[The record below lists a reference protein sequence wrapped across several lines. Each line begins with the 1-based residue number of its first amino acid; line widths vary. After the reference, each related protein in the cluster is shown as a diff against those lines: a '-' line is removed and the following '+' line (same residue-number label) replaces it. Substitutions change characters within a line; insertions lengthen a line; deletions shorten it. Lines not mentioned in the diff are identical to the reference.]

1 VSSFSHQSIRGKLRI
16 ITMVTS
22 ASALI
27 LACCALGA
35 YEYLASRR
43 ALVRNLE
50 VLTRVIGNNCMAAL
64 AFNDVHTAGEVLSAL
79 RVEESILGATLYN
92 AKGQPFALFPEGAA
106 VPAAR
111 DPGQFREGH
120 RFAHGR
126 IIVDYPIVLDHERI
140 GAIEVTAHLKELLS
154 RFSQYGVVVFLV
166 IIASVFTAL
175 LLSSRLQRRISGPI
189 LELSGVAL
197 QITETRDYSIRATR
211 QSNDEVGVLVSGFN
225 EMLGQIEK
233 RDHALQQAHAGL
245 EKRVE
250 ERTEELRKAR
260 DQAEEAVRI
269 KSEFLANI
277 SHELR
282 TPMHGILSF
291 ATFGLQKAG
300 TTTREKLQDYFE
312 KIHLSGSRLLNL
324 LNDLLDLSKLDAGQ
338 MEMEFASI
346 GIPSVLQNVADEFR
360 SLALERHIT
369 IDYRTEID
377 RPFVLDAS
385 RIMQVIRNII
395 GNAVR
400 FSPPGGRIT
409 VAAVYKP
416 GGLVVTVEDEGV
428 GIPDD
433 ELETVFAK
441 FVQSRKTKT
450 GAGGTGLGLAICKE
464 IVTAHGGRIWA
475 EPGRAR
481 GAKVCFEIPDSLP
494 LCLSHGESSGETGGD
509 GPGEMAAAA

>member
-1 VSSFSHQSIRGKLRI
+1 MKSFSDRSIRGKLQI

-27 LACCALGA
+27 LACCALGT

-50 VLTRVIGNNCMAAL
+50 VLTRAIGNNCMAAL

-79 RVEESILGATLYN
+79 RVEGSVLGATLYD
-92 AKGQPFALFPEGAA
+92 AQGRPFAGFPETAPTATGRGARQLEA
-106 VPAAR
+106 
-111 DPGQFREGH
+111 GH
-120 RFAHGR
+120 RFAKGK
-126 IIVDYPIVLDHERI
+126 IVVDYPIVLDNERI
-140 GAIEVTAHLKELLS
+140 GAIEVTAQMKELLL

-166 IIASVFTAL
+166 LVGSILTAL
-175 LLSSRLQRRISGPI
+175 FLSSRLQGRISGPMR
-189 LELSGVAL
+189 ELSDIAL
-197 QITETRDYSIRATR
+197 QITETKDYSIRATR

-225 EMLGQIEK
+225 EMLGQIER
-233 RDHALQQAHAGL
+233 RDHALQQAHADL
-245 EKRVE
+245 ERRVE
-250 ERTEELRKAR
+250 ERTEELRKAK

-291 ATFGLQKAG
+291 AAFGLRKTETAA
-300 TTTREKLQDYFE
+300 RAKLLDYFE
-312 KIHLSGSRLLNL
+312 KIHLSGSRLLGL
-324 LNDLLDLSKLDAGQ
+324 LNDLLDLSKLDAGR
-338 MEMEFASI
+338 MEMEFAPNDVS
-346 GIPSVLQNVADEFR
+346 SVVGNVVDEFR
-360 SLALERHIT
+360 SLVSERNIT
-369 IDYRTEID
+369 IDWEARIE
-377 RPFVLDAS
+377 RPFVLDAV
-385 RIMQVIRNII
+385 RIMQVIRNIV

-409 VAAVYKP
+409 VTAEGSP
-416 GGLVVTVEDEGV
+416 GLLLVAVEDEGV

-464 IVTAHGGRIWA
+464 IVDAHRGRIWA
-475 EPGRAR
+475 EPGHTR
-481 GAKVCFEIPDSLP
+481 GARVSFEIPDSLP
-494 LCLSHGESSGETGGD
+494 VQLRESSSGKDTEDPGGL
-509 GPGEMAAAA
+509 AAAA